1 MGRMWGMWAGLA
13 VGTAAW
19 SFAGVAR
26 AQDTAAPAPAT
37 PPTPA
42 TTAAP
47 TAPTSAP
54 AAPATP
60 TEAPTEE
67 QPDHDRFV
75 HHIGVTYFDITALPI
90 ANIVQTGGTMA
101 PMVAPGQITS
111 STVSAPV
118 VGVRYWLTRMIG
130 FDAGIGLGYSGGSQE
145 AVNSG
150 NDQSVDKT
158 SSFGFAFHGGVPIA
172 FAHGKH
178 YSFLVI
184 PGFTIGATTGTFKP
198 QAPGGM
204 GMAAPEQDLSGFL
217 FDIGARI
224 GAEVHF
230 GFIGIPELAL
240 QATVGLSFRRSVYKW
255 KSDVNSA
262 SDGTNGLATTVDPD
276 PWAIFKDAIS
286 ATYYF

>member
-1 MGRMWGMWAGLA
+1 MGRRWGTW
-13 VGTAAW
+13 
-19 SFAGVAR
+19 AGVAIGAAVLTFAGTSR
-26 AQDTAAPAPAT
+26 AQDTTSPAPTAAPSPTTAAAPAP
-37 PPTPA
+37 PPA
-42 TTAAP
+42 
-47 TAPTSAP
+47 AP

-60 TEAPTEE
+60 TEAPTEQ
-67 QPDHDRFV
+67 QPDHDRFI
-75 HHIGVTYFDITALPI
+75 HHIGVTYFDIAALPI
-90 ANIVQTGGTMA
+90 ANVLPNFGMGQMVGPGG
-101 PMVAPGQITS
+101 ITS
-111 STVSAPV
+111 SVVSAPV

-145 AVNSG
+145 AVNAG
-150 NDQSVDKT
+150 NDQNVDKT
-158 SSFGFAFHGGVPIA
+158 SNFGFAFHGGVPIA

-178 YSFLVI
+178 YTFLAI
-184 PGFTIGATTGTFKP
+184 PGFTVGATTGTFKP

-204 GMAAPEQDLSGFL
+204 GTAPPEQDLSGFL

-240 QATVGLSFRRSVYKW
+240 QATVGISFRRSVYKW
-255 KSDVNSA
+255 KSDTSSA